1 MAPSNNDSSGKTPSG
16 NQKSSKLPSGKSD
29 NPQVSPFRQR
39 LHQIIFE
46 ADDFA
51 GAVFD
56 VLLLLAI
63 VASIVVVCL
72 DTVPD
77 IGRVTN
83 AKGDYA
89 PGPYHGLLSFLSWSF
104 TIFFTIEYLLRM
116 YCVRRPLRYAFSFW
130 GIIDLMSFLPDYLVL
145 GFGGR
150 FTRGSFTVIRSLR
163 LLRVFRI
170 FKLGWFQHEAEEL
183 GDAVW
188 RSRAKITVFITV
200 VLILVT
206 VSGTLMYEIEN
217 WQTSNPDNPKQVS
230 TSQFQSIPDGIY
242 WAIVTMTT
250 VGYGDIVPTTVAG
263 KILSAVLIL
272 IGYSLIIV
280 PTGFVSAEII
290 GSNKITKTSTRSC
303 PSCITEGHDADAVY
317 CKYCGELME

>member
-1 MAPSNNDSSGKTPSG
+1 MVSPKNKPSKTQAPESLSG
-16 NQKSSKLPSGKSD
+16 NESEHPKL
-29 NPQVSPFRQR
+29 SPFRER
-39 LHQIIFE
+39 IHEIIFG

-51 GAVFD
+51 GALFD
-56 VLLLLAI
+56 VVLLIVI

-77 IGRVTN
+77 IGRTLDQKKP
-83 AKGDYA
+83 A
-89 PGPYHGLLSFLSWSF
+89 PYHVILSTLSWIF
-104 TIFFTIEYLLRM
+104 TIFFTAEYFVRL

-130 GIIDLMSFLPDYLVL
+130 GIIDLLSFLPDYLLL
-145 GFGGR
+145 GSS
-150 FTRGSFTVIRSLR
+150 GSFTVIRSLR

-170 FKLGWFQHEAEEL
+170 FKLGWFQNEAEDL
-183 GDAVW
+183 GNAVW

-200 VLILVT
+200 VMILVT
-206 VSGTLMYEIEN
+206 VAGTLMFEIE
-217 WQTSNPDNPKQVS
+217 SLADNAS
-230 TSQFQSIPDGIY
+230 TNQFESIPDGIY

-250 VGYGDIVPTTVAG
+250 VGYGDIVPTTALG

-290 GSNKITKTSTRSC
+290 GRKQESSNSNRTCSSCRTK
-303 PSCITEGHDADAVY
+303 GHDDDAIY
-317 CKYCGELME
+317 CKLCSHPLAEFTGKDLPTAKTDLET

>member
-77 IGRVTN
+77 IGRVTD

-116 YCVRRPLRYAFSFW
+116 YCVRRPLRYC
-130 GIIDLMSFLPDYLVL
+130 
-145 GFGGR
+145 
-150 FTRGSFTVIRSLR
+150 
-163 LLRVFRI
+163 LL
-170 FKLGWFQHEAEEL
+170 
-183 GDAVW
+183 
-188 RSRAKITVFITV
+188 
-200 VLILVT
+200 
-206 VSGTLMYEIEN
+206 Y
-217 WQTSNPDNPKQVS
+217 TS
-230 TSQFQSIPDGIY
+230 
-242 WAIVTMTT
+242 
-250 VGYGDIVPTTVAG
+250 
-263 KILSAVLIL
+263 
-272 IGYSLIIV
+272 
-280 PTGFVSAEII
+280 
-290 GSNKITKTSTRSC
+290 
-303 PSCITEGHDADAVY
+303 PSPRDS
-317 CKYCGELME
+317 